1 MTSETPSSEVPRVR
15 RFAGYDLIARV
26 SIHHGVSTFRAVQVT
41 LGRHVLVSVLPPDAA
56 KLYVNREH
64 FHRRQEVASR
74 LRHEN
79 VISTIDAGTFKGC
92 RYFVTEDVGDRTLA
106 DELAKHKH
114 LEIARAVSVAR
125 DVASALAYLDG
136 AGVVHRNVAP
146 KSIRLTD
153 TDVVKLAGFDLA
165 KDQRPGGHETWIEHD
180 GETAF
185 YLAPEFLGGEKGI
198 DVRADVYSLGC
209 VLYHM
214 LTGHAPFAAKSA
226 AVVLESHAT
235 KVPTD
240 PRELREG
247 LSPALVGVLD
257 RCLRKKREHRY
268 AKADDLAK
276 DLDAVRTGRAPSR
289 VPPEGALWPPPAT
302 RTGPV
307 GLIPRLRRE

>member
-1 MTSETPSSEVPRVR
+1 MTYEPPTEGTPRTR
-15 RFAGYDLIARV
+15 RFAGYDLVARV
-26 SIHHGVSTFRAVQVT
+26 ALHHGVSTFRAIQVT
-41 LGRHVLVSVLPPDAA
+41 LRRHVLVSVLPPDAA
-56 KLYVNREH
+56 KLAVNREH

-74 LRHEN
+74 LHHEN

-106 DELAKHKH
+106 DELAKHRR
-114 LEIARAVSVAR
+114 LDVTRAVSVAR
-125 DVASALAYLDG
+125 DVAGALAYLDA

-146 KSIRLTD
+146 KSILLTD

-165 KDQRPGGHETWIEHD
+165 KDRRPGGHETWIDHD

-185 YLAPEFLGGEKGI
+185 YLAPEFLGGERGI

-235 KVPTD
+235 KIPTD
-240 PRELREG
+240 PRELRQG
-247 LSPALVGVLD
+247 LSAALVGVLD
-257 RCLRKKREHRY
+257 RCLRKRKEHRY

-276 DLDAVRTGRAPSR
+276 DLDAVRLGRAPGK
-289 VPPEGALWPPPAT
+289 VPPEGALWPDP
-302 RTGPV
+302 G
-307 GLIPRLRRE
+307 GKILPRLRRES

>member
-1 MTSETPSSEVPRVR
+1 LTPEPPVPDAPRVR

-26 SIHHGVSTFRAVQVT
+26 SVHRGVSTFRAVQVT
-41 LGRHVLVSVLPPDAA
+41 LRRNVLVSVLPPDAA
-56 KLYVNREH
+56 RLGANREH

-74 LRHEN
+74 LHHDN

-106 DELAKHKH
+106 DELKKHRR
-114 LEIARAVSVAR
+114 LEIARAVSVAK
-125 DVASALAYLDG
+125 DIASALAFLDT

-146 KSIRLTD
+146 KSILLTD

-165 KDQRPGGHETWIEHD
+165 KDHRPGGHETWIDHD

-240 PRELREG
+240 PRELRDG
-247 LSPALVGVLD
+247 LSAALVGVLD
-257 RCLRKKREHRY
+257 RCLRKRKEHRY
-268 AKADDLAK
+268 GKPDDLAK
-276 DLDAVRTGRAPSR
+276 DLDAVRLGRAPGK
-289 VPPEGALWPPPAT
+289 VPPEGALWPAAVPK
-302 RTGPV
+302 
-307 GLIPRLRRE
+307 LLPRLRRE

>member
-1 MTSETPSSEVPRVR
+1 LPTEPPDPEAPRVR
-15 RFAGYDLIARV
+15 RFAGYDLVARV
-26 SIHHGVSTFRAVQVT
+26 SVHRGVSTFRAVQVT

-106 DELAKHKH
+106 DELAKHKR
-114 LEIARAVSVAR
+114 LDVARAVEIAR
-125 DVASALAYLDG
+125 DVAGALAYLDA

-146 KSIRLTD
+146 KSIHLTD

-165 KDQRPGGHETWIEHD
+165 KDRRPGGHETWIDHD
-180 GETAF
+180 GETAY
-185 YLAPEFLGGEKGI
+185 YLAPEFLGGERGI

-257 RCLRKKREHRY
+257 RCLRKRKEHRY

-276 DLDAVRTGRAPSR
+276 DLDAVRLGRAPGK
-289 VPPEGALWPPPAT
+289 VPSEGALWPAA
-302 RTGPV
+302 GPKI
-307 GLIPRLRRE
+307 LPRLRRE